1 MVARL
6 FHKQENKMKKDLW
19 SMLPAILI
27 ISASIAFTACNNNVD
42 DNDISGNGTE
52 IKGDYTA
59 TTNVKTVTL
68 KMGYHQ
74 EKGTTIYKDFNYRY
88 DLKLASGDMMLMPF
102 YRKDGAWEISFG
114 VYYQS
119 YGYYNIN
126 IKDIGKISSIFDINE
141 KIGGFGIDS
150 REVPSAQPGHGYAA
164 CFLTEDGTQY
174 LRLYI
179 SNYTLDSKDALE
191 SITVQY
197 QLY

>member
-19 SMLPAILI
+19 SMLPAILM

-42 DNDISGNGTE
+42 NNDISGNNTE

-68 KMGYHQ
+68 KEYHDYSI
-74 EKGTTIYKDFNYRY
+74 GNVTIYKDFKYKY
-88 DLKLASGDMMLMPF
+88 DLALYNGKMGLIP
-102 YRKDGAWEISFG
+102 YERKAGSWG
-114 VYYQS
+114 VYHYSDDS
-119 YGYYNIN
+119 YRNIYIIDLGTMKN
-126 IKDIGKISSIFDINE
+126 LFDVRVKIEETNRIELSDA
-141 KIGGFGIDS
+141 
-150 REVPSAQPGHGYAA
+150 RPGHGYAA
-164 CFLTEDGTQY
+164 CFLTEDGIQH